1 MRILHVDSGREF
13 RGGQDQ
19 VRLLVRELAATSDVE
34 QCLLTKRGSELAK
47 RAAGRRVAVREIPW
61 GLGLDPRSWWRVV
74 VESLA
79 WRPHIIHAHNNHA
92 ATMALW
98 ARRFHNWAGPGAAP
112 RFVATRR
119 VVFPLRTGSALRRA
133 DAVIAVSRAVNEALV
148 AAGVPPGEIA
158 IVHDGIDPDEIR
170 SAATPALNVRA
181 TLGLPPGTPLVANV
195 AALEPS
201 KDQAT
206 LIRAAHAARTSRPE
220 LHWLIAGAGPERRAL
235 AAEVGRLDLV
245 DRVHLIGH
253 VVRADAL
260 MHESDVVV
268 MSSRAEGLGSVVL
281 HALALGKPVVATDA
295 GGLPEILPPDR
306 IVPVGDAAALAQ
318 KVIDALEHPSP
329 SPLPRQ
335 FTASTMAAG
344 VLAVYRSLV

>member
-1 MRILHVDSGREF
+1 RPEAARAEAPPLPATDAPMLSILVVDDEPHILHYMRATLESWGHTVEVASDGTYALERALAGTFDVIICDLRMPHLSGREMYTKLA
-13 RGGQDQ
+13 RQDP
-19 VRLLVRELAATSDVE
+19 
-34 QCLLTKRGSELAK
+34 
-47 RAAGRRVAVREIPW
+47 RVAVREIPW

-79 WRPHIIHAHNNHA
+79 WRPHIIHAYNNHA

-170 SAATPALNVRA
+170 SAATPALNV
-181 TLGLPPGTPLVANV
+181 
-195 AALEPS
+195 
-201 KDQAT
+201 
-206 LIRAAHAARTSRPE
+206 
-220 LHWLIAGAGPERRAL
+220 
-235 AAEVGRLDLV
+235 
-245 DRVHLIGH
+245 
-253 VVRADAL
+253 
-260 MHESDVVV
+260 
-268 MSSRAEGLGSVVL
+268 
-281 HALALGKPVVATDA
+281 LALGKPVVATDA